1 MISQT
6 TPLDQQVLNNNKEI
20 FLRIV
25 SELTRAKSEILI
37 AAAWFTDDELFDIL
51 LSRLSDGVNV
61 ELIIADNQENEKLD
75 FSLLT
80 VKGATVTKIKNSGY
94 GTMNQKYC
102 IIDRRIVLHGSY
114 NWSVNARKNNH
125 ESIIATDHNETVESL
140 ITNFNNLKKKAIAIQ
155 AGLPPIEDSPA
166 QVLDK
171 EVKKVEEE
179 LNVKTAY
186 EKVLDAMIAA
196 EVSSFNRESLRKQ
209 GFDRS
214 LSNNGDHNILDKALD
229 TLYNGFINDIDIIED
244 KKRRLLSKIDEQ
256 KIKSISQ
263 LKERYDTQ
271 IITIETEVEVTKE
284 TLSNKLVHLK
294 AEILINE
301 SAVSDLKENKLRP
314 LSQKVSEIEARIRES
329 LNTFVKPGVKWF
341 ELITTSIFAV
351 ALLVY
356 LIVFYASAAY
366 ILLYSEEDA
375 IKALKSSSESVSPQV
390 FNPDAFNKA
399 WEHGGM
405 AFLFVCLFV
414 CIPLIFASLERIM
427 TSKIWAKI
435 LTYGLGLVLV
445 DSFIAIK
452 IAQSIHDIKSQT
464 EIDPKP
470 WMWSDLWTD
479 SNFYLVFILGAF
491 GILLFKFCFE
501 KLHKMADDRNP
512 DIAEQRNKIN
522 MQSLKNDRVK
532 IEDEIVVI
540 KADIELKIQEA
551 IHKKSQVKICETE
564 LENLPMKKVIALEHR
579 KNDLDNKLHVL
590 ERTTD
595 IYKSHVENDNIP
607 VSLAALKDRINIF
620 LEGWND
626 FLHQEYSITKASKKS
641 ALATEVAL
649 NWESNK
655 INRNSVD
662 KRVKIQL

>member
-20 FLRIV
+20 FVRIV

-51 LSRLSDGVNV
+51 LSRVSDGVHV

-80 VKGATVTKIKNSGY
+80 AKGAIVTKIKNSGY

-102 IIDRRIVLHGSY
+102 IIDRRVVLHGSY

-140 ITNFNNLKKKAIAIQ
+140 ITNFNNLKEKAIAIQ

-166 QVLDK
+166 KVLEK
-171 EVKKVEEE
+171 EVKKLGED
-179 LNVKTAY
+179 LNVNTEY
-186 EKVLDAMIAA
+186 EKVLNAMIAA

-214 LSNNGDHNILDKALD
+214 LANNGDHNILDKALD
-229 TLYNGFINDIDIIED
+229 TLYNGFINDIDVIED

-256 KIKSISQ
+256 KVKSISQ

-271 IITIETEVEVTKE
+271 IITIETEVEVTKD
-284 TLSNKLVHLK
+284 TLSNKLVNLK

-301 SAVSDLKENKLRP
+301 SAVSDSRDNKLRP
-314 LSQKVSEIEARIRES
+314 LNQKISVIEANIRES
-329 LNTFVKPGVKWF
+329 LNAFVKPGVKWF

-351 ALLVY
+351 ALFIY

-390 FNPDAFNKA
+390 FNPEAFSKA
-399 WEHGGM
+399 WDHGGM

-414 CIPLIFASLERIM
+414 FIPLIFASLERIM

-464 EIDPKP
+464 EINPKP
-470 WMWSDLWTD
+470 WGWSNLWTD
-479 SNFYLVFILGAF
+479 TNFYLVFILGAF

-522 MQSLKNDRVK
+522 IQNLKNDITK
-532 IEDEIVVI
+532 IEHEILLI
-540 KADIELKIQEA
+540 NSDIELKIQEA
-551 IHKKSQVKICETE
+551 IYKKSQIKISEAE
-564 LENLPMKKVIALEHR
+564 LENLPMKKIIALEHR
-579 KNDLDNKLHVL
+579 KNDLDNKLQVI
-590 ERTTD
+590 EITTD

-607 VSLAALKDRINIF
+607 VSLDALKDRINIF

-626 FLHQEYSITKASKKS
+626 FLHQEYSIIKASEKS
-641 ALATEVAL
+641 AFATEVAL
-649 NWESNK
+649 NWENNK
-655 INRNSVD
+655 INRNSLD
-662 KRVKIQL
+662 TRVKIK